1 MRKTVRTCCTD
12 MKDYDIIVYTVKCI
26 TMYLEPIVTVRC
38 SISAT
43 MKVTY
48 KQAGTRRR
56 SPQISVIHG
65 NVTISL
71 AKLAQVFECGLPS
84 SGRQLE
90 QCFFRKHCTHQRSC
104 FERTLMHM
112 PTCCCL
118 CSAIQPV
125 GSDTKSI
132 ESNKVQF
139 WQRIMSQIQS
149 LIGVTDSFWKA
160 LNEKLRSCIKSQHHA

>member
-1 MRKTVRTCCTD
+1 
-12 MKDYDIIVYTVKCI
+12 MKDDDIIVYTVKCI

-43 MKVTY
+43 MKATY

-90 QCFFRKHCTHQRSC
+90 QCFFQKHCTHQRSC

-118 CSAIQPV
+118 CSARQPV
-125 GSDTKSI
+125 GSDTSQL
-132 ESNKVQF
+132 SQTQF
-139 WQRIMSQIQS
+139 SSVSR
-149 LIGVTDSFWKA
+149 VTCKA
-160 LNEKLRSCIKSQHHA
+160 LLGLLTLSGKPSMRSSDPALSHNIMHDGLQCSVGLT

>member
-1 MRKTVRTCCTD
+1 
-12 MKDYDIIVYTVKCI
+12 MKDDDIIVYTVKCI

-90 QCFFRKHCTHQRSC
+90 QCFF
-104 FERTLMHM
+104 
-112 PTCCCL
+112 
-118 CSAIQPV
+118 
-125 GSDTKSI
+125 
-132 ESNKVQF
+132 
-139 WQRIMSQIQS
+139 
-149 LIGVTDSFWKA
+149 
-160 LNEKLRSCIKSQHHA
+160 